1 MHLSIMENLITITH
15 AFNKTETDYNTCT
28 VKPAN
33 TVTSIKLSH
42 ALKGQLF
49 LLLLI
54 DNFI

>member
-33 TVTSIKLSH
+33 AVTSIKLSH